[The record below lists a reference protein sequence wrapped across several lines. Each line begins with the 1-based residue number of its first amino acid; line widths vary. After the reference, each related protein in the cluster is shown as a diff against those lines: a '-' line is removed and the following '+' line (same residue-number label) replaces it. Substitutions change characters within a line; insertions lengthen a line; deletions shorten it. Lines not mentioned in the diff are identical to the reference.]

1 VTANTA
7 LRARFEAKPEDAAA
21 FAALEEALFVAG
33 EWRELVAVYEKRL
46 AAADLAA
53 VRAPKQRARVVLRR
67 AQALD
72 ERLADVDEAI
82 AGYREAVALDPTLRP
97 AFAALRR
104 LLAQREDWDAVLAL
118 ADAEAKLPM
127 RPSERAQLA
136 CELGDLWFEKRGD
149 AERARA
155 CYERAL
161 EAEPAHAPAL
171 LGLAG
176 AREASGSHAEAAAA
190 LERAIQSLRGAER
203 GRALARLAKLQS
215 ERLGEPEKA
224 AENYRRALADDPKQ
238 GDALAALAE
247 RAESAKQWRG
257 FDELQERRFA
267 IAKDRLARLAIAHD
281 AGRVQL
287 EHARDGAAAG
297 KWFRRALDLFPDDP
311 VVHLYLADVA
321 RLSGNQADLAFH
333 LRRATELADNAAPV
347 DALRESAALE
357 AARGDR
363 KRALAQLRRAV
374 ERDPADAEASAQ
386 LAEALARDGR
396 EEEFIELLEAR
407 LAERPGGAIEAGLWR
422 QLGAFHERRRD
433 DAATALDAYAQ
444 ALEAAPADGASLA
457 AFERVARKLERWAP
471 LCERLANAAA
481 ASAGDARA
489 ALLVQLGELQ
499 LEQRG
504 DPAAARAS
512 FEAALAC
519 APDDRRARQGI
530 ERVALASGDDAAL
543 LASFEHEAATTSD
556 RERLAFLVGELA
568 RIHEERGDAERALH
582 WLARLAEMRPEDVPT
597 LGQIARLCAARGDA
611 AGELAALRR
620 LDPLVSGAL
629 QLTGRRRIAALASES
644 GDAAAALAAH
654 RAVLALEP
662 NELASARAVVA
673 LLPPATQAE
682 ERAAALRHLVALASG
697 DERSAR
703 LYALGCLLAGELG
716 DLQGAGACFE
726 ALLDAPNAPADAEDR
741 FAEILRRLGHWDVLC
756 ARLDLRRR
764 LLDPLDPRGLELDLE
779 RAELLAERL
788 DRADEAIAI
797 CESVRDANPR
807 HARARDLLERVL
819 RARGDDRRL
828 VELLEERAAQEADR
842 ERRAQ
847 LDLERAFLFEQRLR
861 FLPEARSVL
870 SEIAAG
876 ESSVAQE
883 AEQRLRQLLEDEGD
897 WPALVSRLEAAL
909 ASADADAALALH
921 RRLAALQRDR
931 LEDLAAALSH
941 LERAL
946 RYAPGDF
953 ELMHA
958 QQALLEQ
965 SGRTRE
971 LCAAFEAELA
981 AGAPAERTRML
992 HARCADLLEDAGDLA
1007 GAERHHL
1014 ACVALD
1020 PGAARAVEFLANR
1033 YAETGRSSELAA
1045 LLRARLAQLGRDREA
1060 SLSLRLRLASL
1071 EANALGDLDA
1081 AIETLVPAAADDEAL
1096 IVVAAPLADALTRAG
1111 RHSECAALA
1120 DRVVSRATSAAERS
1134 AWNLR
1139 LGDAQRAAGA
1149 PLAAAD
1155 AYRRALADRPSDP
1168 DLQAALRD
1176 LYRQLGQAEPLA
1188 PLLEAELARTAG
1200 PREVPL
1206 RLELAE
1212 LLAGPLAN
1220 PAGALVQYR
1229 RVLELEPDNVAA
1241 LEHAIAAAE
1250 RAGAAEPCAELLA
1263 RAAERAA
1270 DPARRARLLAR
1281 RGALLAGPLGRP
1293 DDAIASYEAALE
1305 LAPGATET
1313 IAALRGVLEDRADWA
1328 GVLRCFERELG
1339 SLPRDAEVARR
1350 AVIDEAVRFASE
1362 MIDGEAALPWL
1373 ERLRAM
1379 RPSDAA
1385 PIARVAQVHRTAG
1398 RPEALL
1404 RALEDELALAPPPER
1419 HVELALECAQLL
1431 RDPLRAPVRAAA
1443 VLEHARTRC
1452 PGNADLLALLD
1463 ELYQELGRSRERLA
1477 VVNERIALA
1486 SPAARAPLRK
1496 TASALARA
1504 LGDREAS
1511 AAQLWAALGE
1521 CGPLAQE
1528 RAELLRRLASDV
1540 QARPDLWARV
1550 AEAELAALDPA
1561 APVFGE
1567 RRRTLRTELAACYGG
1582 PLAAPAP
1589 AIAHLSALLDHELRD
1604 GEPRTLRLRERAGE
1618 MLVAQLR
1625 RCGDAVGLARRLALQ
1640 LAAFPAAAAE
1650 PWLELGRLQLEL
1662 LHQPALAVHSFEAA
1676 LEREPGSLPALRGRR
1691 AACELLG
1698 RWREVASSLEHE
1710 LAVRGDASASER
1722 AAILRRLGEV
1732 SWRRLD
1738 ETTRASRAYA
1748 SALEAL
1754 PQDLVSLRALQQL
1767 FEAMEDWRGAV
1778 DLYESEVEALGEDES
1793 ARRRECQLRAA
1804 ELAFTHLDEPARALR
1819 CMDAAAR
1826 IAPLATPQL
1835 ARLAE
1840 LLERCGERER
1850 FAEALAA
1857 WIDAPDSHAGAG
1869 DELRL
1874 ADALERLERPGAA
1887 LARAERAAEREP
1899 ALADAW
1905 DRIAALCERLS
1916 RSADAA
1922 DALVRAAALRSGSEA
1937 AQRRVRA
1944 ADLLGPGAPERC
1956 AALLEDA
1963 TRDDPL
1969 AADAFAKLAIAA
1981 SGAGDVAR
1989 AQAAAERAIALA
2001 AQGSALPIPLRKQA
2015 ALAGARSALALDQL
2029 TSASRLLG
2037 DLLALDPDHA
2047 EALGQH
2053 GRTLLRLGDVAGAR
2067 RVLARA
2073 LELPG
2078 AARDRAVL
2086 LALLGSAEAAA
2097 QADDIALA
2105 HFREA
2110 LSIEPTLDEAHAGL
2124 VQLHMRAS
2132 READAV
2138 AALLTWAGCARTP
2151 RERAERLLQAGE
2163 LELSR
2168 AGREAEAERLLREA
2182 AGIDAALASA
2192 WALLAELLAK
2202 QGRWSELIDCANA
2215 GEAASDDSRL
2225 RSRLGA
2231 LRGRA
2236 LEQRGELR
2244 AAAEAFAAASRHSP
2258 RASEA
2263 AHSAARLLRG
2273 LGEWQA
2279 AADVLRDF
2287 AERAPDDAVAA
2298 RATALHQLGRLLAGP
2313 LEDVDGAVEVYRR
2326 AVALDSDNRECAEA
2340 LADLLLHRP
2349 RHWDEAIARHAELLA
2364 RDPTRLASLRGL
2376 LRVARGRGNASAA
2389 SSGLVLLRALGAA
2402 TAEEAR
2408 EAPARWTLAIAAKPQ
2423 LLDAR
2428 FELARRLAHEA
2439 AAELGEALHGA
2450 QAGGV
2455 SVASGEGS
2463 ARFRAAVT
2471 ATEGELSAPALVPL
2485 STTELARALTLLAE
2499 LAAEVETVSSAD
2511 GGLVNA
2517 LSQAIGWRARKRIKR
2532 ALEGHAPDEIASLD
2546 FATWRR
2552 SLRALASAVVID
2564 RGDCALRDAFL
2575 AWIQSDDPESGRTLP
2590 PEVDL
2595 RARIAA
2601 QPEARE
2607 LLGLVVRAWIASL

>member
-1 VTANTA
+1 MTANQA

-33 EWRELVAVYEKRL
+33 DWRELVSVYDKRL
-46 AAADLAA
+46 AAADLSAA
-53 VRAPKQRARVVLRR
+53 RAPKQRARVALRR

-72 ERLADVDEAI
+72 ERLADAEAAI
-82 AGYREAVALDPTLRP
+82 SGYREAVALDPTLRP

-104 LLAQREDWDAVLAL
+104 LLTLREDFAAVLAL
-118 ADAEAKLPM
+118 ADTESKLPM

-136 CELGDLWFEKRGD
+136 CELGALWFEKRGD
-149 AERARA
+149 AAQARA

-161 EAEPAHAPAL
+161 EAEAAHAPAL
-171 LGLAG
+171 LGLAS
-176 AREASGSHAEAAAA
+176 AAEAAGQYADAASA
-190 LERAIQSLRGAER
+190 LERAAQNLRGAPR
-203 GRALARLAKLQS
+203 GRALARLAKLQH
-215 ERLGEPEKA
+215 ERLGDPERA
-224 AENYRRALADDPKQ
+224 AENFRRALADDPKQ
-238 GDALAALAE
+238 ADALAALAE
-247 RAESAKQWRG
+247 RAQTAKQWGG

-267 IAKDRLARLAIAHD
+267 IAKDRLDRLAIAHD
-281 AGRVQL
+281 AGRAQL
-287 EHARDGAAAG
+287 EHAQDAALAS
-297 KWFRRALDLFPDDP
+297 KWFRRALELFPGDP

-333 LRRATELADNAAPV
+333 LRRATELADNAAPA

-363 KRALAQLRRAV
+363 KRAISQLQRAL

-386 LAEALARDGR
+386 LADALARDGR
-396 EEEFIELLEAR
+396 EEEFVELLEAR
-407 LAERPGGAIEAGLWR
+407 LAERPGGNIEAGLWR

-444 ALEAAPADGASLA
+444 ALEAEPTDEASLG

-471 LCERLANAAA
+471 LCERLAGA
-481 ASAGDARA
+481 ASAADGERRV
-489 ALLVQLGELQ
+489 ALLVRLGTLQ
-499 LEQRG
+499 LEQLG
-504 DPAAARAS
+504 DPPSARVS
-512 FEAALAC
+512 FEAALAIDV
-519 APDDRRARQGI
+519 DDLSARQGI
-530 ERVALASGDDAAL
+530 ERVALASGDSAML
-543 LASFEHEAATTSD
+543 LASFEREAATTSD

-568 RIHEERGDAERALH
+568 RIHEERGDVERALH
-582 WLARLAEMRPEDVPT
+582 WLARLADMRPEDVPT
-597 LGQIARLCAARGDA
+597 LGQIARLRAASGDA

-620 LDPLVSGAL
+620 LDPLVSGEL
-629 QLTGRRRIAALASES
+629 QLSGRRRIAALESAS
-644 GDAAAALAAH
+644 GAAVAALAAH

-662 NELASARAVVA
+662 NELASARAIAA
-673 LLPPATQAE
+673 LLPQDAAPE
-682 ERAAALRHLVALASG
+682 ERAAALRHLIALANG
-697 DERSAR
+697 AERGAR
-703 LYALGCLLAGELG
+703 QYELGCLLTELG

-726 ALLDAPNAPADAEDR
+726 ALLEAPDAPPDAEER

-764 LLDPLDPRGLELDLE
+764 LLDPLDPRGLELDLA

-788 DRADEAIAI
+788 ERRGEAIAL
-797 CESVRDANPR
+797 CEAVREANPR
-807 HARARDLLERVL
+807 HEGARALLERAL
-819 RARGDDRRL
+819 RASGDDRKL
-828 VELLEERAAQEADR
+828 VKLLEERAADEADR
-842 ERRAQ
+842 ERKAL
-847 LDLERAFLFEQRLR
+847 LDLERALLFEQRLR
-861 FLPEARSVL
+861 CLPEARGVL
-870 SEIAAG
+870 AEIAAG
-876 ESSVAQE
+876 ESSVARD
-883 AEQRLRQLLEDEGD
+883 AELRLRQLLEDERD
-897 WPALVSRLEAAL
+897 WPALAERLESSL
-909 ASADADAALALH
+909 GSGDDATELALH
-921 RRLAALQRDR
+921 RQLAALRRDR
-931 LEDLAAALSH
+931 LGDVAGALSH

-946 RYAPGDF
+946 RYAPADF
-953 ELMHA
+953 TLLHA

-965 SGRTRE
+965 SGRAAE
-971 LCAAFEAELA
+971 LCAAFERELA
-981 AGAPAERTRML
+981 AGAPPERARTL
-992 HARCADLLEDAGDLA
+992 HARCADLHETTGALEA
-1007 GAERHHL
+1007 AERHHL
-1014 ACVALD
+1014 ASVELD

-1033 YAETGRSSELAA
+1033 YAETGRLSELAA
-1045 LLRARLAQLGRDREA
+1045 LLRARLTQVARDREA

-1071 EANALGDLDA
+1071 EADKLGDLDS

-1096 IVVAAPLADALTRAG
+1096 PVVAAPLADALTRAG

-1120 DRVVSRATSAAERS
+1120 DRVASRASGPAERS

-1139 LGDAQRAAGA
+1139 LGDAHRAAGA
-1149 PLAAAD
+1149 MSAAAD
-1155 AYRRALADRPSDP
+1155 AYRRALADRPSDS

-1212 LLAGPLAN
+1212 LLGGPLAN
-1220 PAGALVQYR
+1220 PAAALVHYR
-1229 RVLELEPDNVAA
+1229 RVLELEPGHVAA
-1241 LEHAIAAAE
+1241 LERAIACAE

-1270 DPARRARLLAR
+1270 EPARRARLLSR
-1281 RGALLAGPLGRP
+1281 RGALLAGPLARP
-1293 DDAIASYEAALE
+1293 TEAIASYEAALA

-1313 IAALRGVLEDRADWA
+1313 IAALRGVLEDRADWEGA
-1328 GVLRCFERELG
+1328 LACFERELAA
-1339 SLPRDAEVARR
+1339 LPREAEGARR
-1350 AVIDEAVRFASE
+1350 AVIEEAVRFASE

-1373 ERLRAM
+1373 ERMRAM
-1379 RPSDAA
+1379 WPSDAA
-1385 PIARVAQVHRTAG
+1385 PIARVAQVHRAAG

-1404 RALEDELALAPPPER
+1404 RALEDELALDPAAAR

-1431 RDPLRAPVRAAA
+1431 REQLNAPARAAA
-1443 VLEHARTRC
+1443 LLEQAREKSPRNTE
-1452 PGNADLLALLD
+1452 LLAILD
-1463 ELYQELGRSRERLA
+1463 ELYDGLGRARDRLA
-1477 VVNERIALA
+1477 VVKERIALA
-1486 SPAARAPLRK
+1486 APAARAPLRK
-1496 TASALARA
+1496 AASTLARS
-1504 LGDREAS
+1504 LGEREAS
-1511 AAQLWAALGE
+1511 AAQLWAALAE

-1528 RAELLRRLASDV
+1528 RAELLRRLALDV

-1561 APVFGE
+1561 AAVFGE
-1567 RRRTLRTELAACYGG
+1567 RRRTLRAELAACYGG
-1582 PLAAPAP
+1582 TLAAPAA

-1604 GEPRTLRLRERAGE
+1604 DEPRTQRLRERAGE

-1625 RCGDAVGLARRLALQ
+1625 RCGDAVGLARRLGAH

-1650 PWLELGRLQLEL
+1650 PWLELGRLQLEV
-1662 LHQPALAVHSFEAA
+1662 LHQPALAVQSFEAA
-1676 LEREPGSLPALRGRR
+1676 LARDPSDLGALRGRR

-1710 LAVRGDASASER
+1710 LGVRADASASER

-1767 FEAMEDWRGAV
+1767 FEAMEDWRGAF
-1778 DLYESEVEALGEDES
+1778 DLYESEVEALGDHEP
-1793 ARRRECQLRAA
+1793 ARRRECLLRAS
-1804 ELAFTHLDEPARALR
+1804 ELAFTHLADFPRALR
-1819 CMDAAAR
+1819 CIEAAAR
-1826 IAPLATPQL
+1826 IAPLATPLL

-1850 FAEALAA
+1850 FATAFAA
-1857 WIDAPDSHAGAG
+1857 WVDAADSQAGAS

-1874 ADALERLERPGAA
+1874 SSALEQLERLDAA

-1899 ALADAW
+1899 ELADAW
-1905 DRIAALCERLS
+1905 DQVAGLRERLG
-1916 RSADAA
+1916 RDAAAA
-1922 DALVRAAALRSGSEA
+1922 DALVRAAALRAGSEA

-1944 ADLLGPGAPERC
+1944 ADLMGAGASEPRV
-1956 AALLEDA
+1956 ALLADA

-1969 AADAFAKLAIAA
+1969 SALAFAKLALAA
-1981 SGAGDVAR
+1981 SSAGDVAR
-1989 AQAAAERAIALA
+1989 AQSAAERAVALA
-2001 AQGSALPIPLRKQA
+2001 AQGSVLSASLRRDA
-2015 ALAGARSALALDQL
+2015 ALAGARSALALDHL
-2029 TSASRLLG
+2029 TAASRLLG
-2037 DLLALDPDHA
+2037 DLLAIDPDHA

-2053 GRTLLRLGDVAGAR
+2053 GRTLLRLGDIAGAR
-2067 RVLARA
+2067 RALSRA
-2073 LELPG
+2073 LELSN
-2078 AARDRAVL
+2078 AARDRAAL

-2097 QADDIALA
+2097 QAEDTALA

-2110 LSIEPTLDEAHAGL
+2110 LAIEPTLDDAHAGL
-2124 VQLHMRAS
+2124 VQLHMRAQ

-2138 AALLTWAGCARTP
+2138 ASLVAWAACARSE

-2168 AGREAEAERLLREA
+2168 AGREGEAERLLREA
-2182 AGIDAALASA
+2182 ASADAALASA

-2202 QGRWSELIDCANA
+2202 QGRWSELIECANA
-2215 GEAASDDSRL
+2215 GTTASDDSRL
-2225 RSRLGA
+2225 RSRLEA

-2244 AAAEAFAAASRHSP
+2244 AAADAFAAASQHSA

-2263 AHSAARLLRG
+2263 ALSAARLLRG

-2279 AADVLRDF
+2279 AADVLRSF
-2287 AERAPDDAVAA
+2287 ALRAPEDAISA

-2313 LEDVDGAVEVYRR
+2313 LEDVDGAVDVYRQ
-2326 AVALDSDNRECAEA
+2326 AVALDTTNHECVEA

-2349 RHWDEAIARHAELLA
+2349 RHWDEAIARHGDLLA
-2364 RDPTRLASLRGL
+2364 QDPTRLASLRGL

-2408 EAPARWTLAIAAKPQ
+2408 EAPARWTLAIAGKAQ
-2423 LLDAR
+2423 LLDPR
-2428 FELARRLAHEA
+2428 FELARKLAQEA
-2439 AAELGEALHGA
+2439 ASELGEALHGA
-2450 QAGGV
+2450 QPGGV
-2455 SVASGEGS
+2455 TIVSGDGS

-2471 ATEGELSAPALVPL
+2471 ATEGQLSAPALVPL
-2485 STTELARALTLLAE
+2485 ATPEMARAVTLLAE

-2517 LSQAIGWRARKRIKR
+2517 LSQALGWRAKKRIKR
-2532 ALEGHAPDEIASLD
+2532 ALEGHAPEEVASID
-2546 FATWRR
+2546 FAAWRR

-2564 RGDCALRDAFL
+2564 RGECSLRDAFV
-2575 AWIQSDDPESGRTLP
+2575 AWIQSDDPESARTLP

-2607 LLGLVVRAWIASL
+2607 LLAHAVRAWIASL